1 MYNNYRDSKESLFFN
16 KTMKTFSI
24 KIFNFFET
32 FLGKNLSYL
41 LRGNKGLKKL
51 TKKKEQLV

>member
-1 MYNNYRDSKESLFFN
+1 MYNNIEIRKNLYFFN

-24 KIFNFFET
+24 KFFNFFET
-32 FLGKNLSYL
+32 FLGKNLAYL